1 MYHNLFII
9 KSIYIIVSTK
19 LFFSYMNESDPITS
33 QEGLQSNIERVY
45 PELIK
50 GIGYQGV
57 VGMIRSVMGISER
70 NLDIFRL
77 EVDEGLKIVDI
88 ADLYHIIP
96 YRVTQIRNVVNEKL
110 SQLYDAEEYVVKAR
124 SGGIENA
131 LRLWE
136 NTDPITILL
145 GHTLGIFRFGSIKE
159 DFEMSVFIVKK
170 VLHERGRTTLKQI
183 EKEDILPILQSV
195 FREKSNLIGNSF

>member
-1 MYHNLFII
+1 
-9 KSIYIIVSTK
+9 
-19 LFFSYMNESDPITS
+19 MNESDPITS

-57 VGMIRSVMGISER
+57 VGMIRSIMGISER

-77 EVDEGLKIVDI
+77 EVDEGWEIVDI

-96 YRVTQIRNVVNEKL
+96 YRVKQIRNAVNEKL
-110 SQLYDAEEYVVKAR
+110 SQIYDVEEYVVKAR
-124 SGGIENA
+124 RRGIENA
-131 LRLWE
+131 LILWE

-145 GHTLGIFRFGSIKE
+145 GHNLGIFRFGSIKE
-159 DFEMSVFIVKK
+159 DFEISMFTVRR
-170 VLHERGRTTLKQI
+170 VLHERGRATLKQI
-183 EKEDILPILQSV
+183 EKGDILPILVSV
-195 FREKSNLIGNSF
+195 FRENLTLLETAYKLGRSISYVYLVVTVFVKKSECE